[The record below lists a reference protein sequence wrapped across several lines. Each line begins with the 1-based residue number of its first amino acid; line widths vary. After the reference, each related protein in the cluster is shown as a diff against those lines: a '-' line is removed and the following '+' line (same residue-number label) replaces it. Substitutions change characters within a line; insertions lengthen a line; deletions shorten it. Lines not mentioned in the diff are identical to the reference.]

1 MPITSFLL
9 NVKCFEKFIAICILG
24 AKVCVDKRTASRTVT
39 ILIRGRLNLMAHLHC
54 QRQTRVQ
61 TLTRIPVL

>member
-39 ILIRGRLNLMAHLHC
+39 ILTRGRLNLMAHLHC
-54 QRQTRVQ
+54 Q
-61 TLTRIPVL
+61 